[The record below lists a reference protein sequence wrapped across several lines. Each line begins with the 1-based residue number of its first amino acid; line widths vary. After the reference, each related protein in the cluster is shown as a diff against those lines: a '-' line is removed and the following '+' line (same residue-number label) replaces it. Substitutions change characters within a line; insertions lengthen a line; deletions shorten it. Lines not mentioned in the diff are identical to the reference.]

1 MKDVIDS
8 PEFIESITVLPAD
21 NAYGFN
27 IIKMYGTGT
36 VEDLIGE
43 YSLELVLDIS
53 AEIRFRPI
61 FRFPSGS
68 YMDIYDFGS

>member
-8 PEFIESITVLPAD
+8 PEFIESIVILPAD
-21 NAYGFN
+21 DAHG
-27 IIKMYGTGT
+27 IKITQMYGTGT

-61 FRFPSGS
+61 CRFPSGS